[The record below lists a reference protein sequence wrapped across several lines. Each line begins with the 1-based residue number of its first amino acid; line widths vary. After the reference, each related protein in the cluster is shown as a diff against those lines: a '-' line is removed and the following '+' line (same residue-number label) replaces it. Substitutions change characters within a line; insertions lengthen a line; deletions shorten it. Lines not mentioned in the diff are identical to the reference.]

1 MNARAEHTNKI
12 IEELSKRVSWL
23 EMQLLG
29 MAVRRGE
36 SHGKEWQSVNKVTD
50 LKQGDIVRLR
60 HGHEPF
66 QVTMVCGD
74 HASVIRTHEVNSPH
88 EWEVLR

>member
-12 IEELSKRVSWL
+12 IEELSERVKWL
-23 EMQLLG
+23 EMQLVG
-29 MAVRRGE
+29 KAVRRGE
-36 SHGKEWQSVNKVTD
+36 FHGKEWQSFNKVTD
-50 LKQGDIVRLR
+50 LKQGDIVQLR

-66 QVTMVCGD
+66 QVTMVYGD
-74 HASVIRTHEVNSPH
+74 HASVIRTHEVTNPL